1 MNSSMEPKQPL
12 SEYQENLEIL
22 IQLPLFAGL
31 PIEPLKVLAY
41 LCKREIFKPGEL
53 IFHEHEVDTNAY
65 YIIEGKAEL
74 VTETDGEAEYTEF
87 GEREFIGSMSLF
99 CDAKRLF
106 TLKAQT
112 KVICLTLSREKFQ
125 KVLERFPEIGIKI
138 VEAILMGIH
147 AWEERFLREHALECA
162 PCRKRIGVSLV

>member
-125 KVLERFPEIGIKI
+125 KVLERFPEISIKI